1 MRPRLLDWLVE
12 VPHRAIA
19 CSGGVDS
26 VTLATVAHRAS
37 PDTTL
42 IVHSITPAVP
52 AAATARVLKAAVAE
66 GWDLRTVRSGEF
78 QDERYV
84 SNPRDR
90 CFVCK
95 SHLYDAMTELVAA
108 VRGPHVLLSGAN
120 VDDLGEYR
128 PGLRAAAEAGVRH
141 PFVEVGATKREIR
154 AVAREL
160 HLDCADLPASPCL
173 ASRLYTGTAVTPAR
187 LHAVEVGEAL
197 LTVRTGVR
205 VVRCRLR
212 EDEVRIEVQDA
223 DDGCAP
229 VARAA
234 VYVWHC
240 DRDGGYSMYSE
251 GVENENYLRGVQEA
265 GDDGVVT
272 FTSIFPACYP
282 GRWPHVH
289 FEVFPSL
296 EAATDD
302 ANKVATSQIALPEDA
317 CAAVYATAG
326 YEQSI
331 QTLAGISLERDNVF
345 GEDGGAQQLGK
356 AEGSAEAG
364 YTVTLAVPVRA

>member
-1 MRPRLLDWLVE
+1 MHTGVAESAVPVDREGEGPGMRPRLLDWLVE

-212 EDEVRIEVQDA
+212 EDEVRIEVQDVDRVRVTPSVVSEVLMVMRRVEPGIRSVVL
-223 DDGCAP
+223 DDDP
-229 VARAA
+229 
-234 VYVWHC
+234 Y
-240 DRDGGYSMYSE
+240 
-251 GVENENYLRGVQEA
+251 Q
-265 GDDGVVT
+265 
-272 FTSIFPACYP
+272 P
-282 GRWPHVH
+282 GRS
-289 FEVFPSL
+289 F
-296 EAATDD
+296 
-302 ANKVATSQIALPEDA
+302 
-317 CAAVYATAG
+317 
-326 YEQSI
+326 
-331 QTLAGISLERDNVF
+331 TL
-345 GEDGGAQQLGK
+345 
-356 AEGSAEAG
+356 
-364 YTVTLAVPVRA
+364 TPVG